1 METTA
6 AKLFQERFY
15 AIVVRAAVV
24 VALVEEILWRSF
36 MARLVNDWEGQYSK
50 RPFGEASWKSFG
62 IVTVLFLLVQATV
75 DYAGV
80 FVYGSLTYLLCIW
93 SKNLG
98 ACVVM
103 RKRSTEP
110 LYPTPARFR

>member
-1 METTA
+1 
-6 AKLFQERFY
+6 
-15 AIVVRAAVV
+15 
-24 VALVEEILWRSF
+24 
-36 MARLVNDWEGQYSK
+36 
-50 RPFGEASWKSFG
+50 
-62 IVTVLFLLVQATV
+62 VTVLFLLVQAPV